1 MNKSIGDRIYSLRK
15 KLGLSQ
21 EEFANRIG
29 VTRQVV
35 SKWEMN
41 QVIPLTDKLE
51 KISEEFNISYD
62 EILRDMD
69 SKKKNNIVKY
79 TIFIALSGFFL
90 VFLGIII
97 IEIVIIIIYTYMLDK
112 KDMEYKCVG
121 TRTYYVDRVYDSDDD
136 NYKYVTFID
145 KDNQVNNIKVRKIV
159 VNNIEVGNRYEF
171 VYRSN
176 DMDTS
181 IDEIIN
187 DKIVNIIKSNKEDEW
202 IDIVNCR

>member
-1 MNKSIGDRIYSLRK
+1 MSKLIGDRIYSLRK

-62 EILRDMD
+62 EILRDVD
-69 SKKKNNIVKY
+69 SKKKNNIIKY
-79 TIFIALSGFFL
+79 IL

-145 KDNQVNNIKVRKIV
+145 RDNQVNNIKVRKIV

>member
-21 EEFANRIG
+21 EKFANRIG

-62 EILRDMD
+62 EI
-69 SKKKNNIVKY
+69 
-79 TIFIALSGFFL
+79 
-90 VFLGIII
+90 
-97 IEIVIIIIYTYMLDK
+97 
-112 KDMEYKCVG
+112 
-121 TRTYYVDRVYDSDDD
+121 
-136 NYKYVTFID
+136 
-145 KDNQVNNIKVRKIV
+145 
-159 VNNIEVGNRYEF
+159 
-171 VYRSN
+171 
-176 DMDTS
+176 
-181 IDEIIN
+181 IN